1 MILSIIVAVA
11 KGGVIGA
18 NNGLIWHISEDLRY
32 FKAVTTGSTIIMG
45 RKSYESIGRPLP
57 NRRNIVIS
65 RNSSFAAEGC
75 EVAATI
81 DQALALCSQDENVY
95 IIGGG
100 EIYRQT
106 IDMVDKLYITHVDH
120 SYEGDTYFPEID
132 YTKWEKIFSEPHE
145 RGEKYDYP
153 FEFATY
159 KRK

>member
-11 KGGVIGA
+11 KGGVIGV
-18 NNGLIWHISEDLRY
+18 NNSLIWHISEDLRY
-32 FKAVTTGSTIIMG
+32 FKSVTTGSTIIMG

-57 NRRNIVIS
+57 NRRNIVVS
-65 RNSSFAAEGC
+65 RNSSFTAEGC
-75 EVAATI
+75 EVVSTI
-81 DQALALCSQDENVY
+81 DEAISLCNGDEKAY

-106 IDMVDKLYITHVDH
+106 IDMVDMLYVTHVDYG
-120 SYEGDTYFPEID
+120 YEGDTYFPEID
-132 YTKWEKIFSEPHE
+132 QTKWGKVSSDIHE
-145 RGEKYDYP
+145 RGEKFEHP